1 MKIYNENLFTSFLDN
16 LIFIFENLE
25 LKNELEN
32 NNNQSLNI
40 EHIFNIAL
48 RDKKILEEEEKKKN
62 DLNNGNKDNEVNEED
77 KFSEFYYRTS
87 LFQS

>member
-1 MKIYNENLFTSFLDN
+1 MKNYNENLFTSFLDN
-16 LIFIFENLE
+16 LIFISENLE

-32 NNNQSLNI
+32 NNNQLLNI
-40 EHIFNIAL
+40 EHIFNVAL

>member
-1 MKIYNENLFTSFLDN
+1 ML
-16 LIFIFENLE
+16 
-25 LKNELEN
+25 
-32 NNNQSLNI
+32 
-40 EHIFNIAL
+40 
-48 RDKKILEEEEKKKN
+48 EEKKKN

>member
-1 MKIYNENLFTSFLDN
+1 MKNYNENLFTSFLDN
-16 LIFIFENLE
+16 LIFISENLE

-32 NNNQSLNI
+32 NNNQLLNI